1 MRLLLIEDEKTLSKV
16 ISTLLK
22 QNNYTV
28 DSVFD
33 GKEALQ
39 LLNSNETSN
48 IYDGIILDLILPK
61 INGIEVLNQI
71 RKNGNKTPVLILSA
85 KSEIDDKVK
94 GLDSGAN
101 DYLTKPFDSK
111 ELLARIRVLLR
122 QTSIA
127 TNSVIKI
134 ANLSLDSSSCRISTP
149 KGCYYLV
156 GKEYQILLLFMNNYN
171 CILSAEKIMEK
182 IWEFDSEANINTVW
196 TYISYIRRKLEAL
209 ESKVQIFTK
218 RNLGYILEKL

>member
-85 KSEIDDKVK
+85 KS
-94 GLDSGAN
+94 
-101 DYLTKPFDSK
+101 
-111 ELLARIRVLLR
+111 
-122 QTSIA
+122 
-127 TNSVIKI
+127 
-134 ANLSLDSSSCRISTP
+134 
-149 KGCYYLV
+149 
-156 GKEYQILLLFMNNYN
+156 
-171 CILSAEKIMEK
+171 
-182 IWEFDSEANINTVW
+182 
-196 TYISYIRRKLEAL
+196 
-209 ESKVQIFTK
+209 
-218 RNLGYILEKL
+218 